1 MATYTSAELKD
12 DGILLKADLNASTTY
27 TVTVTD
33 KSGSCYLF
41 LETTPHLGSIG
52 GNLSGSMP
60 VTSSFL
66 GMVVDEK
73 TNAGGEIIE
82 DYKMGII
89 IDKEGSST
97 FDLTPTSKI
106 DKTKVRVKATGNISC
121 EIA

>member
-27 TVTVTD
+27 TVTVSN

-41 LETTPHLGSIG
+41 LETTPHLT
-52 GNLSGSMP
+52 GND

-73 TNAGGEIIE
+73 TNAAGEIVE

-89 IDKEGSST
+89 IDKEGAST

-106 DKTKVRVKATGNISC
+106 DKTKVRVKATGNIGC